1 MRRNHVELGEAVDIL
16 LVCSPGG
23 HALQLSL
30 LRPAWR
36 DYQTAWVTLRA
47 EDTTSL
53 LEDERVIYAYGP
65 TTRNVPNLLRN
76 LGLAWRIFRVW
87 RPRVVV
93 TTGAGIA
100 VPFAWIGRAF
110 GARVVYIE
118 SFTRIEHASL
128 SCRLIAPV
136 TDRLYVQWPELA
148 RSLRHARYVG
158 AVVGDP

>member
-1 MRRNHVELGEAVDIL
+1 MKRDEVHLPALDIL

-30 LRPAWR
+30 LRPAWQG
-36 DYQTAWVTLRA
+36 YETAWVTLRA
-47 EDTTSL
+47 EDTASL
-53 LEDERVIYAYGP
+53 FEHERVIYAHGP
-65 TTRNVPNLLRN
+65 TTRNIPNLIRN
-76 LGLAWRIFRVW
+76 LRLAWRLLSAT
-87 RPRVVV
+87 RPRVIV

-100 VPFAWIGRAF
+100 VPFAWIGRAL

-118 SFTRIEHASL
+118 SFTRIDRASL

-136 TDRLYVQWPELA
+136 TNRLYVQWPELA
-148 RSLRHARYVG
+148 NRLSAARYVG